1 LNNLKFRLLI
11 LIACLLSSSGCS
23 KGVLPPTGGGPIPLV
38 APGAPGTDVI
48 STFTLV
54 GHTEA
59 GRRKWQVQGET
70 ADLMSETVLL
80 CPVRAT
86 AFGQVEIHLSA
97 QKGHF
102 NKSTQNVHLEGDVVA
117 VTSDDAELTTQ
128 SLNWVQESE
137 QGSTEDWVRV
147 TRPGMVA
154 VGLGGIGQPK
164 LKRVW
169 LEKRVTVTLED
180 PKGKT
185 VITCDGPMEVDY
197 GRHKARFWKRVKV
210 VDSTGV
216 IRSDRLD
223 VAFDSKSNRMEKAI
237 FWGHV
242 EIDRGD
248 QVAHANRVN
257 YWQPLGQIQLVGH
270 PRMLLSSETLNE

>member
-1 LNNLKFRLLI
+1 LNNLRLRLFI
-11 LIACLLSSSGCS
+11 LTACLFSSAGCS
-23 KGVLPPTGGGPIPLV
+23 KGVLPPTGGGPGLP
-38 APGAPGTDVI
+38 APPGASGGDVI
-48 STFTLV
+48 STFSLV
-54 GHTEA
+54 GHTNA
-59 GRRKWQVQGET
+59 GRRKWEVQGET
-70 ADLMSETVLL
+70 AGLMSETVALS
-80 CPVRAT
+80 PVRAI
-86 AFGQVEIHLSA
+86 AYGQVEIHLSA

-117 VTSDDAELTTQ
+117 TTSDGAELTTQ
-128 SLNWVQESE
+128 SLSWVQESG
-137 QGSTEDWVRV
+137 QGSTDDWVRV

-154 VGLGGIGQPK
+154 LGLGGTGTPK

-169 LEKRVTVTLED
+169 LEKQVTLTLED

-210 VDSTGV
+210 VDSKGV

-223 VAFDSKSNRMEKAI
+223 VAFDPKGSRMEKAV

-248 QVAHANRVN
+248 QLAHANRVN

-270 PRMLLSSETLNE
+270 PRMVLSSKSLNE

>member
-1 LNNLKFRLLI
+1 MKAGLRSILLAAG
-11 LIACLLSSSGCS
+11 LICLAGCS
-23 KGVLPPTGGGPIPLV
+23 KGELPPTGGGPALPA
-38 APGAPGTDVI
+38 APGVPGTDVI
-48 STFTLV
+48 STFSLIGQTD
-54 GHTEA
+54 A
-59 GRRKWQVQGET
+59 GRRKWEVQGET
-70 ADLMSETVLL
+70 ADLMSETVDLS
-80 CPVRAT
+80 PVRAT
-86 AFGQVEIHLSA
+86 SFGQVEIHLSA
-97 QKGHF
+97 QRGHF
-102 NKSTQNVHLEGDVVA
+102 NKKTQNVRLEGDVVTI
-117 VTSDDAELTTQ
+117 TSDGAEMTTQ
-128 SLNWVQESE
+128 SMNWVQESG

-154 VGLGGIGQPK
+154 LGLGGSGQPK

-169 LEKRVTVTLED
+169 LEKQVTVTLED

-210 VDSTGV
+210 VDSKGV

-223 VAFDSKSNRMEKAI
+223 AAFDPKSSRMEKAI

-270 PRMLLSSETLNE
+270 PRMILSSESLNEQ